1 MEQSPKAKKLL
12 HMVKNGGAV
21 DSTFTNG
28 QGNFFKLIF
37 NGSDCS
43 MDNGI
48 NIQRTRVLEPKQ
60 MGYSI
65 HIRRWGRNYEIVD
78 LDLLMFMVEK
88 ITKLEKEVL
97 LKTMFQIF
105 KDDKRK
111 IKIIKKDSELRVT
124 LEPLKGFLSRV

>member
-1 MEQSPKAKKLL
+1 
-12 HMVKNGGAV
+12 
-21 DSTFTNG
+21 
-28 QGNFFKLIF
+28 
-37 NGSDCS
+37 

-48 NIQRTRVLEPKQ
+48 KIQRTRVLEPKQ

-65 HIRRWGRNYEIVD
+65 HIRRWWRNYENVD
-78 LDLLMFMVEK
+78 LDLLMLMVEK